1 MNQAS
6 LWEVS
11 HAFDLRASNVNL
23 YWISCNCY
31 VKLAQLINFAR
42 MLGIFVLMIM
52 ISPESGRIYHQA
64 IVSKKLCGD
73 SRYLTGVSKNI
84 AAQHRD
90 PDAEIKVCLIKT
102 DRNTVRIETASNWL
116 VLNDIFGKSVFEIAS
131 PGLPLSTFT
140 FQFHFPLSVLFDEW
154 VQLLLDFHW

>member
-1 MNQAS
+1 
-6 LWEVS
+6 
-11 HAFDLRASNVNL
+11 
-23 YWISCNCY
+23 
-31 VKLAQLINFAR
+31 
-42 MLGIFVLMIM
+42 MLGIFVLTIM

-102 DRNTVRIETASNWL
+102 DKR
-116 VLNDIFGKSVFEIAS
+116 
-131 PGLPLSTFT
+131 
-140 FQFHFPLSVLFDEW
+140 
-154 VQLLLDFHW
+154 